1 MGKLYIDYL
10 DGRYIYACVHCHTHF
25 VDAENLISKVKIKY
39 KCNSIFRTFMERLAK
54 LIYFRTCNYTLN
66 PWNDSVNV
74 YLGPE
79 AEKIMMTGLHRVS
92 DIFCKMC
99 FKLAGWTYVRK
110 KISYSHR
117 SMPMSSQRS
126 TRLASLS
133 LKGRMSQKYNS
144 IQFKIRLKT
153 RKIKLRKIVE

>member
-10 DGRYIYACVHCHTHF
+10 DGRHIYACVHCHTHF

-39 KCNSIFRTFMERLAK
+39 NCNSMFRIFMERLAK

-110 KISYSHR
+110 KSHIPIDLCLWAVREVQGWQVYHWKGECHKNIIQYS
-117 SMPMSSQRS
+117 SKLDLKQEKSS
-126 TRLASLS
+126 
-133 LKGRMSQKYNS
+133 
-144 IQFKIRLKT
+144 
-153 RKIKLRKIVE
+153 